1 MAGDANN
8 AEAPRICKS
17 IIGSRAAV
25 LEEMSK
31 KISLLF
37 ATDVIGRSTFGP
49 RVFRGW
55 SEVSDEMTNADRV
68 CSPRLRSSGAF
79 AGLFGAA
86 PSVALATL
94 GLTIVTDG
102 KFYAAAEGRSMIA
115 GAIAVFVRHGGD
127 AADHEIQATR
137 SPGSDLRDP
146 RVVRLRYGIVM
157 RRRPIKRKCLQSLDK
172 IPDASQTTAGAFP
185 GIVRDRAGYR
195 APA

>member
-1 MAGDANN
+1 
-8 AEAPRICKS
+8 
-17 IIGSRAAV
+17 
-25 LEEMSK
+25 
-31 KISLLF
+31 
-37 ATDVIGRSTFGP
+37 
-49 RVFRGW
+49 
-55 SEVSDEMTNADRV
+55 MTNADRV

-137 SPGSDLRDP
+137 WPGSDLRDP